1 MLYDLSD
8 DTDMRRFRT
17 RCAALE
23 RTGARVELSERRPR
37 TLSQNKYLHL
47 LLGWFALEYG
57 DTLEFVKET
66 YFKRLCNADLFCV
79 RRPDRFLGEVERLRS
94 TRDVTTAE
102 LTTAIERFRNW
113 SSRECG
119 IYLPAPDEQEFLQ
132 DIEVRIEQYGKYL

>member
-57 DTLEFVKET
+57 DTLEFVKEA

-102 LTTAIERFRNW
+102 LTTAIERFQAW
-113 SSRECG
+113 SSKECG

>member
-17 RCAALE
+17 RCAALQ
-23 RTGARVELSERRPR
+23 RTGARVELSERRAR

-57 DTLEFVKET
+57 DTLEFVKEA

-102 LTTAIERFRNW
+102 LTTAIERFRAW
-113 SSRECG
+113 SSKECG

>member
-8 DTDMRRFRT
+8 DTDMRRFST

-23 RTGARVELSERRPR
+23 RAGARVELSERRPR
-37 TLSQNKYLHL
+37 TLSQNRYLHL

-57 DTLEFVKET
+57 DTLEFVKEA

-102 LTTAIERFRNW
+102 LTTAIKRFRAW
-113 SSRECG
+113 SSKECG
-119 IYLPAPDEQEFLQ
+119 IYLPAPDEADFLRV
-132 DIEVRIEQYGKYL
+132 IEKETARQAIYM

>member
-1 MLYDLSD
+1 MLYELSD

-57 DTLEFVKET
+57 DTLEFVKEA

-79 RRPDRFLGEVERLRS
+79 RRLDRFLGEVERLRS

-102 LTTAIERFRNW
+102 LTTAIERFRAW
-113 SSRECG
+113 SSKECG
-119 IYLPAPDEQEFLQ
+119 IYLPAPDEADFLRV
-132 DIEVRIEQYGKYL
+132 IEKETARQAIYM